1 MQKHPGLKAF
11 RGCGIILPVKGNGT
25 FILLTAGLLT
35 LAAAQER
42 LGKIVVE
49 EGKAAPL
56 PLSAG
61 EETCLVLPKPLTS
74 IELPP
79 GVEAKV
85 QEEEVCLS
93 ATSVPAQ
100 GTVTLRTSSETIR
113 LQLQAQKEGG
123 GTYHLVLL
131 SEPAPPKAPP
141 PPSAAQNPTSPP
153 PSTPSP
159 ANLQSRDALWVI
171 APSWRDGNLLLSVQI
186 QASQT
191 GIVLRPG
198 DVRVLVGNQP
208 TEAHLLRASYTSG
221 REGWLPPGGS
231 ASLLLEIKHKDLQA
245 AFPSGIVQVEV
256 KFHRMDKDLSEGRL
270 VKRFSLN
277 WSPTLE
283 ERP

>member
-1 MQKHPGLKAF
+1 M
-11 RGCGIILPVKGNGT
+11 KGNGT

-35 LAAAQER
+35 LATAQER

-49 EGKAAPL
+49 GKTAPL
-56 PLSAG
+56 PLSES

-93 ATSVPAQ
+93 ATSGPAQ
-100 GTVTLRTSSETIR
+100 GTVTLRMHRETVQ
-113 LQLQAQKEGG
+113 LQLQAQKESG

-131 SEPAPPKAPP
+131 PEPAPPKAPSP
-141 PPSAAQNPTSPP
+141 AVQNPAPP
-153 PSTPSP
+153 RPPAPSP
-159 ANLQSRDALWVI
+159 ASSQSRDVLWVI
-171 APSWRDGNLLLSVQI
+171 APSWRDGNLLLSVQV

-198 DVRVLVGNQP
+198 DIRVLLENQP
-208 TEAHLLRASYTSG
+208 AETRLLRASYTSG
-221 REGWLPPGGS
+221 KEGWLPPGGS
-231 ASLLLEIKHKDLQA
+231 ASLLLEVKHKELQA
-245 AFPSGIVQVEV
+245 TFPSGVVQVEA

-283 ERP
+283 EQP